1 MSYISRSCDFAL
13 YLEDYLSYFR
23 SINRHDPTFNL
34 KINVGHCDLYFVVQ
48 WLCLMPWRLFHV
60 WASLFGIMNKYD
72 LMHHLEINVG
82 HRDLYVTIQWFCL
95 VSWRLFQVW
104 TSLFGILNQYDPT
117 HLLKINVGHCDL
129 YFMVQWFCY
138 ILKTIWCM
146 NIILGDCRSIW
157 PVVWLPN

>member
-1 MSYISRSCDFAL
+1 MTYISWSSGCAL
-13 YLEDYLSYFR
+13 
-23 SINRHDPTFNL
+23 
-34 KINVGHCDLYFVVQ
+34 
-48 WLCLMPWRLFHV
+48 LMPWRLFHV
-60 WASLFGIMNKYD
+60 WTSLFGIMNKYD

-95 VSWRLFQVW
+95 VSWRQFHVQVW

-157 PVVWLPN
+157 PVVWLPNKSVSLWPLFHGPLILPYISKTILWMRVIFFR